1 MPSLRF
7 EKILRRGLPPSEIGV
22 EGPMDVPLA
31 MVSKRR
37 GLIVELLDR
46 LTEARLQRDARRI
59 GYTEGDV
66 TRERTRGF

>member
-1 MPSLRF
+1 MQSLRF
-7 EKILRRGLPPSEIGV
+7 EKILRRGLPPSEIDT
-22 EGPMDVPLA
+22 EAPLVL
-31 MVSKRR
+31 VSKRR

-66 TRERTRGF
+66 TRERTRGS